1 MQIPHVLF
9 SGSWDGCMRVWDVRN
24 EGVCV
29 RVVLDHH
36 ADIYDICKALLRLYY
51 GSITALLRL
60 YNGYIKALL
69 SRDLLE

>member
-9 SGSWDGCMRVWDVRN
+9 SGSWDGCMRVWDVQK

-36 ADIYDICKALLRLYY
+36 ADIYDICKALF
-51 GSITALLRL
+51 RL
-60 YNGYIKALL
+60 YNGSIKALL
-69 SRDLLE
+69 RRVLL